1 MNSNSKMLADDRISG
16 EKGVAVLT
24 VMLLLLIMTVLG
36 LAAITVTGLEN
47 RMAGFAMSSEVS
59 ATAAESCLSTAVNVI
74 QQTIDPINGG
84 AVPPAFSPN
93 PVPVASLNGPP
104 TLAAEIRGEPGAEND
119 PDSPTGSGAAGPDL
133 VLSIPPYTVNGDID
147 RLYAKGSSGSGLQ
160 FAAGYEGVGG
170 GAAAGGVDLIYQVD
184 CRATLTATGTTSRIV
199 AIYACNLTGETCQR
213 KI

>member
-1 MNSNSKMLADDRISG
+1 MNANAKIIAGDQVRGESG
-16 EKGVAVLT
+16 IAVLT

-59 ATAAESCLSTAVNVI
+59 ATAAESCLSTAVNII

-84 AVPPAFSPN
+84 AVPPAYSPS
-93 PVPVASLNGPP
+93 PVPTASKDGPP
-104 TLAAEIRGEPGAEND
+104 TLTAEIIGQADND
-119 PDSPTGSGAAGPDL
+119 PDSPTGSGAAGPDISFM
-133 VLSIPPYTVNGDID
+133 VASYAVNGDID
-147 RLYAKGSSGSGLQ
+147 RLYGKANSGSGLQ

-184 CRATLTATGTTSRIV
+184 CRATLVATGTTSRVV
-199 AIYACNLTGETCQR
+199 AVYACNLTGETCQR